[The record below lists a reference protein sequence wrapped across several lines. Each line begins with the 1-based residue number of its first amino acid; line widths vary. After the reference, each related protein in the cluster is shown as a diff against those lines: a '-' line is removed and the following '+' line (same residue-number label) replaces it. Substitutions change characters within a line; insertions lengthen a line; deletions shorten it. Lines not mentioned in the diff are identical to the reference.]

1 MVEDKQIS
9 REFEGLIHGISR
21 ERIID
26 STIHSMMICPM
37 CEHIFWNPQT
47 CSNPDCGRTLCE
59 PCLKRAVEERETC
72 EYCLQATKY
81 NPNPFFVQSFK
92 KLTFKCQNHP
102 KCSEILTYK
111 DLPYHICRHDQM
123 KCPISPE
130 CKWMGDREELVEHI
144 PQCPKEIV
152 TCKNEGCGHKHQ
164 RETEE
169 EHTLKCMFQTIQCPK
184 LCGFEGRRGQ
194 LDEHLSIQCPL
205 VQLECGYIYR
215 GCEYSPVRRDYEGH
229 MLGCLYQPKVV
240 GCGHEVNLGDEEGHC
255 EVCNEF
261 PMPCDQCGYVFT
273 RGGLVGHRCLTF
285 LHGLIGAQG
294 GEIGTLE
301 QKVET
306 QGGEIGTLEQKIETQ
321 GGEIGTL
328 EQKIETQG
336 GEIKAQGNEI
346 ETQGQKIVTQE
357 QKIGTQRHEIETQG
371 HEIKAQGNVIETQG
385 GEIKAQGNVIQVQ
398 GHEIETQGQK
408 IETQELKIE
417 TQRHEIETQ
426 GQKIGTQEHEIE
438 TQNHQ
443 IVSLGRKITSQDNKI
458 TVLEHIIEG
467 FQPHMV
473 HIKSKYIYRKD

>member
-1 MVEDKQIS
+1 MVEDKQIC
-9 REFEGLIHGISR
+9 REFEGLNHGISV

-26 STIHSMMICPM
+26 STINAMMICPM

-47 CSNPDCGRTLCE
+47 CSNSECGRTLCE

-72 EYCLQATKY
+72 EDCLQATKY
-81 NPNPFFVQSFK
+81 DPNPFFVKSFK
-92 KLTFKCQNHP
+92 NLTFKCQNHP
-102 KCSEILTYK
+102 KCSEILAYK
-111 DLPYHICRHDQM
+111 DLPYHICKHDQM

-130 CKWMGDREELVEHI
+130 CKWQGEREELVEHI
-144 PQCPKEIV
+144 PECPKEIV

-164 RETEE
+164 RENQE
-169 EHTLKCMFQTIQCPK
+169 EHTMKCMFQTIQCPK

-205 VQLECGYIYR
+205 VQLECEYIYR

-240 GCGHEVNLGDEEGHC
+240 GCGHEVNLGDEKGHC

-294 GEIGTLE
+294 GEI
-301 QKVET
+301 KA

-321 GGEIGTL
+321 
-328 EQKIETQG
+328 EQKIETQELKI
-336 GEIKAQGNEI
+336 EIQGHEIGAQRLEI

-357 QKIGTQRHEIETQG
+357 QKIGTQ
-371 HEIKAQGNVIETQG
+371 
-385 GEIKAQGNVIQVQ
+385 
-398 GHEIETQGQK
+398 
-408 IETQELKIE
+408 
-417 TQRHEIETQ
+417 
-426 GQKIGTQEHEIE
+426 EHKIE

-443 IVSLGRKITSQDNKI
+443 IVSLEHKITSQDNKITSQDNKI

-467 FQPHMV
+467 FKPQIV

>member
-1 MVEDKQIS
+1 MVEDKQIC

-26 STIHSMMICPM
+26 STINPMVICPM

-47 CSNPDCGRTLCE
+47 CSNSECGRTLCE

-72 EYCLQATKY
+72 EDCLQATKY
-81 NPNPFFVQSFK
+81 DPNPFFVKSFK
-92 KLTFKCQNHP
+92 NLTFKCQNHP
-102 KCSEILTYK
+102 KCSEILAYK

-169 EHTLKCMFQTIQCPK
+169 EHTMKCMFQTIQCPK

-294 GEIGTLE
+294 GEI
-301 QKVET
+301 KA
-306 QGGEIGTLEQKIETQ
+306 Q

-357 QKIGTQRHEIETQG
+357 QKIGTQRHEIETQR
-371 HEIKAQGNVIETQG
+371 HEIETQG
-385 GEIKAQGNVIQVQ
+385 HEIKAQGNVIQVQ

-408 IETQELKIE
+408 IV
-417 TQRHEIETQ
+417 
-426 GQKIGTQEHEIE
+426 TQEHEIE

-443 IVSLGRKITSQDNKI
+443 IVSLEHKIASQDNKI

-467 FQPHMV
+467 FQPHIV

>member
-1 MVEDKQIS
+1 MVEDKQIC

-26 STIHSMMICPM
+26 STINPMVICPM

-47 CSNPDCGRTLCE
+47 CSNSECGRTLCE

-72 EYCLQATKY
+72 EDCLQATKY
-81 NPNPFFVQSFK
+81 DPNPFFVKSFK
-92 KLTFKCQNHP
+92 NLTFKCQNHP
-102 KCSEILTYK
+102 KCSEILAYK

-169 EHTLKCMFQTIQCPK
+169 EHTMKCMFQTIQCPK

-301 QKVET
+301 QKIGT
-306 QGGEIGTLEQKIETQ
+306 QGGEIGTLEQKIETQGGEIKAQ

-357 QKIGTQRHEIETQG
+357 QKIGTLET
-371 HEIKAQGNVIETQG
+371 
-385 GEIKAQGNVIQVQ
+385 
-398 GHEIETQGQK
+398 
-408 IETQELKIE
+408 
-417 TQRHEIETQ
+417 
-426 GQKIGTQEHEIE
+426 
-438 TQNHQ
+438 
-443 IVSLGRKITSQDNKI
+443 
-458 TVLEHIIEG
+458 
-467 FQPHMV
+467 
-473 HIKSKYIYRKD
+473 

>member
-9 REFEGLIHGISR
+9 TEFEGLIHGISR

-26 STIHSMMICPM
+26 SKINPMVICPM

-72 EYCLQATKY
+72 EDCLQATKY
-81 NPNPFFVQSFK
+81 EPNPFFVKLFK
-92 KLTFKCQNHP
+92 NLTLKCQNHP

-111 DLPYHICRHDQM
+111 DLPYHICKHDQM

-130 CKWMGDREELVEHI
+130 CKWMGDREELVEHT

-164 RETEE
+164 RENQE
-169 EHTLKCMFQTIQCPK
+169 EHTMKCMFQTIQCPK

-273 RGGLVGHRCLTF
+273 RGGLVGHRCLAF

-294 GEIGTLE
+294 GEIEAQRHEIETQGGE
-301 QKVET
+301 IGAQRHEIET

-321 GGEIGTL
+321 GGEIG
-328 EQKIETQG
+328 
-336 GEIKAQGNEI
+336 AQRHEI

-357 QKIGTQRHEIETQG
+357 QKIGTLE
-371 HEIKAQGNVIETQG
+371 
-385 GEIKAQGNVIQVQ
+385 
-398 GHEIETQGQK
+398 QK
-408 IETQELKIE
+408 IGTQDDKIE

-426 GQKIGTQEHEIE
+426 GHEIGAQGQKIE

-443 IVSLGRKITSQDNKI
+443 IVSLEHKITSQDNKI

-467 FQPHMV
+467 FKPHIV

>member
-1 MVEDKQIS
+1 MVEDKQIC

-26 STIHSMMICPM
+26 STINPMVICPM

-47 CSNPDCGRTLCE
+47 CSNSECGRTLCE

-72 EYCLQATKY
+72 EDCLQATKY
-81 NPNPFFVQSFK
+81 DPNPFFVKSFK
-92 KLTFKCQNHP
+92 NLTFKCQNHP
-102 KCSEILTYK
+102 KCSEILAYK

-169 EHTLKCMFQTIQCPK
+169 EHTMKCMFQTIQCPK

-306 QGGEIGTLEQKIETQ
+306 QGGEI
-321 GGEIGTL
+321 
-328 EQKIETQG
+328 
-336 GEIKAQGNEI
+336 KAQGNEI

-357 QKIGTQRHEIETQG
+357 QKIGTLEQKIGTQRHEIETQG
-371 HEIKAQGNVIETQG
+371 GEIKAQGNVIETQG

-408 IETQELKIE
+408 IV
-417 TQRHEIETQ
+417 
-426 GQKIGTQEHEIE
+426 TQEHEIE

-443 IVSLGRKITSQDNKI
+443 IVSLGSKITSQDNKI

-467 FQPHMV
+467 FQPHIV

>member
-169 EHTLKCMFQTIQCPK
+169 EHTMKCMFQTIQCPK

-301 QKVET
+301 QK
-306 QGGEIGTLEQKIETQ
+306 
-321 GGEIGTL
+321 
-328 EQKIETQG
+328 IETQG

-385 GEIKAQGNVIQVQ
+385 GEIKAQGNVIEKQRHEIKTQGHEIKAQGNVIQVQ

-443 IVSLGRKITSQDNKI
+443 IVSLEHKITSQDNKI

>member
-1 MVEDKQIS
+1 MVEDKQINT
-9 REFEGLIHGISR
+9 EFEGLIHGISG

-26 STIHSMMICPM
+26 STINSMMICPI

-47 CSNPDCGRTLCE
+47 CSNSDCARTLCE

-72 EYCLQATKY
+72 KDCLQATKY
-81 NPNPFFVQSFK
+81 DPNPFLVKSFK
-92 KLTFKCQNHP
+92 NLTFKCQNHP

-130 CKWMGDREELVEHI
+130 CKWTGDREELVEHI

-152 TCKNEGCGHKHQ
+152 ICKNEGCGHKHE

-169 EHTLKCMFQTIQCPK
+169 EHTMKCMFQTIECPK

-194 LDEHLSIQCPL
+194 LDEHLSTQCPL

-273 RGGLVGHRCLTF
+273 RGGLVGHRCFSF
-285 LHGLIGAQG
+285 LHGLI
-294 GEIGTLE
+294 
-301 QKVET
+301 ET
-306 QGGEIGTLEQKIETQ
+306 QEHKIEIQ
-321 GGEIGTL
+321 GH
-328 EQKIETQG
+328 
-336 GEIKAQGNEI
+336 EI
-346 ETQGQKIVTQE
+346 ETQEHKIEIQGHE
-357 QKIGTQRHEIETQG
+357 IETQRHEIG
-371 HEIKAQGNVIETQG
+371 
-385 GEIKAQGNVIQVQ
+385 
-398 GHEIETQGQK
+398 TQGQK
-408 IETQELKIE
+408 IETQEHKIE
-417 TQRHEIETQ
+417 TQGREI
-426 GQKIGTQEHEIE
+426 KA
-438 TQNHQ
+438 QNHQ
-443 IVSLGRKITSQDNKI
+443 IVSLEHNMTSQNNKI
-458 TVLEHIIEG
+458 AVLEHIIDG
-467 FQPHMV
+467 FKPLIV
-473 HIKSKYIYRKD
+473 HIKSKYIYI